1 MTTDELRRMDNSEC
15 IYILRGEHPYKG
27 KKHQF
32 TTHPNYVFTAD
43 YDSENLYTFYKKVP
57 EKKFETWEL
66 RYNKEIREKNPEEA
80 SNLPQVHQA
89 SYSGTKTKSN
99 VAVDFSSSLS
109 STSFSNNRS
118 RIINHHKQETKERL
132 QFTKDL
138 ENIVSSKAK
147 EDIEK
152 YNEINNDTNIIQLA
166 DTFSESSSGSETNSE
181 VNTSSS
187 SYKKM

>member
-1 MTTDELRRMDNSEC
+1 M
-15 IYILRGEHPYKG
+15 
-27 KKHQF
+27 
-32 TTHPNYVFTAD
+32 
-43 YDSENLYTFYKKVP
+43 
-57 EKKFETWEL
+57 
-66 RYNKEIREKNPEEA
+66 
-80 SNLPQVHQA
+80 
-89 SYSGTKTKSN
+89 
-99 VAVDFSSSLS
+99 AVDFSSSLS

-166 DTFSESSSGSETNSE
+166 DTFSESSSGSESNSE